1 MNLQMKLEEESKK
14 YIENTLNGRNIEK
27 LVWGEGGEL
36 YLFSDETGVEKCLFT
51 TSLNQEQLYLKESYY
66 RIVRDSRDVH
76 SSIIFC
82 EKIECQN
89 VLLEHQIVGCFL
101 FITMEKI
108 IPLVQLILEENF
120 CVENNNQKKIKI
132 LLVMKQACERIIKI
146 QEKYSFINLFINY
159 EEICVDKD
167 GNIKLLLFDMLKN
180 QIEIKN
186 HKNEIEL
193 ITKQMAKGLGV
204 DLEPL
209 PLTNTMEEF
218 MEICQKEAE
227 NLLSLEEQYKQKFNK
242 YLQLAENGN
251 VIAQKNLGY
260 MYEKGK
266 GIVQNYEKAVM
277 WYETAAMKNNAQA
290 LNNLAHMYQKGYG
303 VKKDYKTAIDYLLR
317 AAKLGDCVAQLN
329 LGIAYQMGKGVEKNL
344 RKALYWYKKSM
355 KQGNKSAKKMYEQI
369 LLLQK
374 DKRNGR
380 MKK

>member
-1 MNLQMKLEEESKK
+1 MNLQIRLEEESKK
-14 YIENTLNGRNIEK
+14 YIENTLNGKNIEK

-36 YLFSDETGVEKCLFT
+36 YLFSDENGVEKCLFT

-66 RIVRDSRDVH
+66 RIVRDSREVH

-82 EKIECQN
+82 EKIQCQN
-89 VLLEHQIVGCFL
+89 VLSEHQIVGCFL

-108 IPLVQLILEENF
+108 MPLIQLILEGNF
-120 CVENNNQKKIKI
+120 CTENNNQKKIKI

-167 GNIKLLLFDMLKN
+167 DNIKLLLFDMIKN

-204 DLEPL
+204 ELESL
-209 PLTNTMEEF
+209 PF
-218 MEICQKEAE
+218 AD
-227 NLLSLEEQYKQKFNK
+227 SLEDFVEVCQEEMEKLLKLEKEHQKKFDK
-242 YLQLAENGN
+242 FMKMAKDGN
-251 VIAQKNLGY
+251 TTAQKNLGY

-266 GIVQNYEKAVM
+266 GIVQDYDKAIM
-277 WYETAAMKNNAQA
+277 WYETAAKRNNPQA